1 MNGSDKILKK
11 TKKIIAIIL
20 ALLLITY
27 IFYAIHLLIKK
38 TTDTYII
45 KKGTLSNEDS
55 SIGFI
60 IRNEQVIKE
69 ENYKNGIYA
78 IVAEGD
84 KVAKDEAIFRYYSD
98 NEKEISTNIKN
109 LNNLIQEKL
118 EQEKK
123 TTSADI
129 KAIENQIDDKI
140 SKINT
145 LSNYQEISEYQKSID
160 NLISKKIKFIGD
172 VTENKEIKQL
182 INERNKY
189 EEKLKNGSE
198 YKTASMSGIV
208 SYRVDGLEEKLSEEK
223 FDMMTEEYFKDI
235 DLKTGQIISA
245 SNECGKV
252 IDNFKCYIAV
262 TIDTENAMKAK
273 VGDNV
278 RIRTSN
284 KEEIKAKIIQINEQD
299 QKRTIIFQVNKMTEG
314 LINYRKIALDIIWWD
329 KSGLK
334 VPNQAL
340 IEENGLY
347 YILRNKAGIQT
358 KILVKIEAQTD
369 KFSIISSYS
378 SKELQ
383 ELGYDGKAIRNYKN
397 INNYDEIIVNLQ

>member
-262 TIDTENAMKAK
+262 TIDTENAMF
-273 VGDNV
+273 
-278 RIRTSN
+278 
-284 KEEIKAKIIQINEQD
+284 E
-299 QKRTIIFQVNKMTEG
+299 
-314 LINYRKIALDIIWWD
+314 
-329 KSGLK
+329 
-334 VPNQAL
+334 
-340 IEENGLY
+340 
-347 YILRNKAGIQT
+347 
-358 KILVKIEAQTD
+358 
-369 KFSIISSYS
+369 
-378 SKELQ
+378 
-383 ELGYDGKAIRNYKN
+383 
-397 INNYDEIIVNLQ
+397 

>member
-1 MNGSDKILKK
+1 ML
-11 TKKIIAIIL
+11 
-20 ALLLITY
+20 Y
-27 IFYAIHLLIKK
+27 C
-38 TTDTYII
+38 
-45 KKGTLSNEDS
+45 SN
-55 SIGFI
+55 
-60 IRNEQVIKE
+60 N
-69 ENYKNGIYA
+69 
-78 IVAEGD
+78 
-84 KVAKDEAIFRYYSD
+84 RY
-98 NEKEISTNIKN
+98 
-109 LNNLIQEKL
+109 
-118 EQEKK
+118 
-123 TTSADI
+123 
-129 KAIENQIDDKI
+129 
-140 SKINT
+140 
-145 LSNYQEISEYQKSID
+145 
-160 NLISKKIKFIGD
+160 
-172 VTENKEIKQL
+172 
-182 INERNKY
+182 R
-189 EEKLKNGSE
+189 
-198 YKTASMSGIV
+198 
-208 SYRVDGLEEKLSEEK
+208 
-223 FDMMTEEYFKDI
+223 
-235 DLKTGQIISA
+235 
-245 SNECGKV
+245 
-252 IDNFKCYIAV
+252 KC
-262 TIDTENAMKAK
+262 
-273 VGDNV
+273 NV